1 MNKKITILV
10 VDDHALFRSGVI
22 SLLERDDRFVLS
34 GEAGDALEGIKLAR
48 KLRPDV
54 ILMDLNIPGFS
65 GLDALRVVAKEAPFS
80 RVIVLTVSEN
90 GDDLVEAIRSGAAG
104 YLLKN
109 IEIDELFNSIV
120 KVTSGDLIVSQYM
133 TPMLVEGVRTP
144 TVKMRKPNESGN
156 LSPRE
161 REILIWLAKG
171 ETNKEIGLRLDLAEG
186 TIKVHVKSIFRKLN
200 FKTRVQA
207 AVYALEHGYEI
218 PESID
223 KKMVVTA
230 KLT

>member
-1 MNKKITILV
+1 MNEKITILV
-10 VDDHALFRSGVI
+10 VDDHALFRSGII
-22 SLLERDDRFVLS
+22 SLLQRDDRFVLS
-34 GEAGDALEGIKLAR
+34 GETGDALEGIRLAR

-54 ILMDLNIPGFS
+54 ILMDLHIPGVS
-65 GLDALRVVAKEAPFS
+65 GLDALRVLAKEVPLS
-80 RVIVLTVSEN
+80 RVIVLTVSED
-90 GDDLVEAIRSGAAG
+90 GEDLVEAIRSGAAG

-109 IEIDELFNSIV
+109 IEIDVLFNAIV
-120 KVTSGDLIVSQYM
+120 KVTAGDLIVSQYM
-133 TPMLVEGVRTP
+133 TPMLVEGVRAP
-144 TVKMRKPNESGN
+144 AGKVKKAGDPVN

-171 ETNKEIGLRLDLAEG
+171 ETNKEIGSKLDLAEG

-218 PESID
+218 PESSD
-223 KKMVVTA
+223 KKSVVTA
-230 KLT
+230 KSI